1 MTQQNPDA
9 FIDTLIT
16 APNLA
21 AVRSMADDALAMKDV
36 TAQRRTVAL
45 GSLASPFFVPSAKAP
60 GQMQLN
66 TLQLQYFL
74 AQARASAAQ
83 TNSERVIVSA
93 PMKSGS
99 TFISAALGHA
109 LQLPKMSLLML
120 LARPYDYAVLG
131 AAARPHEIDELAL
144 LNACLTPN
152 GFVAH
157 HHMVCT
163 PFLARQAELY
173 NLKFVL
179 MKRNIFDCLISLD
192 DFCLKN
198 LGEVDGSNVSAYTEL
213 SLPRYWSKMEFE
225 ERMNHLLDRSLM
237 TYVHYHVSWAL
248 LERAGLIKPFWIS
261 YENELI
267 GDKAELATRLSTWL
281 GYGADVAERLSM
293 AFEHGK
299 GDAGT
304 HFNKGVAGRGSVI
317 QGAARKRVVD
327 TFEAYS
333 DLADWRQILG

>member
-1 MTQQNPDA
+1 MMQQDPDA
-9 FIDTLIT
+9 FIDTLIA

-21 AVRSMADDALAMKDV
+21 TVRGMADDALAMTNV
-36 TAQRRTVAL
+36 ATQRRTIAF
-45 GSLASPFFVPSAKAP
+45 GNLASPFFVPSAKAP
-60 GQMQLN
+60 GQMQIN

-74 AQARASAAQ
+74 SQARASAAQ
-83 TNSERVIVSA
+83 ATSDRVIVSA

-99 TFISAALGHA
+99 TFISAALGRA
-109 LQLPKMSLLML
+109 FQLPKMSLLML
-120 LARPYDYAVLG
+120 LARPYDYARLG

-179 MKRNIFDCLISLD
+179 MKRNIFDCLVSLD

-198 LGEVDGSNVSAYTEL
+198 LGEVGDHNLTAYTEL
-213 SLPRYWSKMEFE
+213 SLPRYWSKMEFD
-225 ERMNHLLDRSLM
+225 ERMGHLLDRSLM
-237 TYVHYHVSWAL
+237 TYVHYHVSWL
-248 LERAGLIKPFWIS
+248 LMEQLDLIKPFWIS

-267 GDKAELATRLSTWL
+267 GDKAALATRLSRWL
-281 GYGADVAERLSM
+281 GHGAEAAERLLGT
-293 AFEHGK
+293 FESGK

-317 QGAARKRVVD
+317 QGAARKRVID
-327 TFEAYS
+327 TFAAYS
-333 DLADWRQILG
+333 DLADWHEILG